1 LQVRGLV
8 ASIVASM
15 EVLDLITWRNL
26 AEVRNDLE
34 ERLASGNST
43 GRSPDIRRKNPL
55 DSASFVDLVAAD

>member
-1 LQVRGLV
+1 MRGLI

-15 EVLDLITWRNL
+15 EVLDLMTRRNL

-43 GRSPDIRRKNPL
+43 RAITGH
-55 DSASFVDLVAAD
+55 